1 MKLLLSVSVFFL
13 GSSLGSFINAVAMRT
28 VAEEK
33 WWGFERSKCDSCGR
47 VLSFLDLLPVISYL
61 LLRGKCRSCSAK
73 IKLRHLLSEILT
85 GATAVALVCFLGH
98 SPLLFFS
105 LAMLPFLLFHSLTDI
120 ESGYIYDSWCIAMLI
135 MALLIRSV
143 GGLPAIMDGIL
154 GMSLGFGFIVLII
167 VVSRGGMGFGDAMLM
182 LGTGAFLGWKM
193 TVLAL
198 YLGFLSG
205 GALVIPLLLM
215 KKVSRKDSIP
225 LGPFLMFGALLTFFL
240 GNSVASYFGIS
251 LPWPWS

>member
-1 MKLLLSVSVFFL
+1 MKLLLLVSVFFL

-47 VLSFLDLLPVISYL
+47 VLAFLDLLPVISYL

-73 IKLRHLLSEILT
+73 IKFRHLLAEILM
-85 GATAVALVCFLGH
+85 GATAVALVCFIGH
-98 SPLLFFS
+98 SSLLFFS

-120 ESGYIYDSWCIAMLI
+120 ESGYIYDSWCVAMLI
-135 MALLIRSV
+135 VALLIRIV

-154 GMSLGFGFIVLII
+154 GMALGFGIIVLII